1 MVFSLFI
8 IFILLYR
15 TFLILYSL
23 LYLFLKKI
31 DSKMIYS
38 MKYDRLQK
46 HIAFRIRECRKE
58 QKLSQEK
65 LSELAGL
72 GIKAIQNMENMKYD
86 FKIKTL
92 ESVIKA
98 LGITVEEFFN
108 LEAYY
113 TERKDF
119 LKLQAYDSESE
130 DSLEILFDNL
140 TKLPKEKQGKIISSF
155 NEIVKNI
162 K

>member
-1 MVFSLFI
+1 M
-8 IFILLYR
+8 
-15 TFLILYSL
+15 
-23 LYLFLKKI
+23 KKI
-31 DSKMIYS
+31 DSRMVHN
-38 MKYDRLQK
+38 MRYDRLQK

-65 LSELAGL
+65 LSELADL

-108 LEAYY
+108 LEAYD
-113 TERKDF
+113 TERKNF

>member
-1 MVFSLFI
+1 
-8 IFILLYR
+8 
-15 TFLILYSL
+15 
-23 LYLFLKKI
+23 
-31 DSKMIYS
+31 MIYN
-38 MKYDRLQK
+38 MKHDRLQK

-58 QKLSQEK
+58 QRLSQEK

-108 LEAYY
+108 LEAYD
-113 TERKDF
+113 TERKDFLKLQAYDTERKEF

>member
-1 MVFSLFI
+1 M
-8 IFILLYR
+8 
-15 TFLILYSL
+15 YSL
-23 LYLFLKKI
+23 IYLFLKKI
-31 DSKMIYS
+31 DSRMVHN
-38 MKYDRLQK
+38 MRYDRLQK

-58 QKLSQEK
+58 QRLSQEK

-108 LEAYY
+108 LQAYDR
-113 TERKDF
+113 ERKDF
-119 LKLQAYDSESE
+119 LNLQAYDSESE
-130 DSLEILFDNL
+130 DSLEIFFDNL
-140 TKLPKEKQGKIISSF
+140 TKLPKEKQRKIISSF